1 MTIEHNTGLG
11 KEVAEIYMRENIPY
25 AVQFELT
32 SRCNLK
38 CRHCYMD
45 IEKDYSS
52 ELSTE
57 EVIGIIDQLVDIGTF
72 YLGFTGGE
80 IFTRKDLFE
89 IAGYAKKKGFFISFM
104 TNGTLIEPELMEKIE
119 ELRPIKFE
127 ISLYGATP
135 KTHDYITR
143 VKGSFESTI
152 AAIEGL
158 VRHGITVTTKTSLM
172 NLNVHE
178 SDDIK
183 ALCERLG
190 VICKLTPGMTP
201 LRDGS
206 LDPLK
211 YDLSFEDMD
220 SYLSA
225 DNFSLTYL
233 AERVEKDPKDRF
245 KCKAGKAIC
254 GISSSGIVFPC
265 VTMPMPVG
273 DLRKKSLKEIWHTDP
288 DDKLKRLRDTTID
301 DLPMCSRCDLAE
313 FCIRCPGVIYLETG
327 DFTGATQNTC
337 KYAQW
342 RRHLKDIEGVTVM
355 QSTGSEST
363 F

>member
-1 MTIEHNTGLG
+1 MTIEHHTGLG
-11 KEVAEIYMRENIPY
+11 KEVADVYMRKNIPY

-57 EVIGIIDQLVDIGTF
+57 EVFGIIDQLVDIGTF

-89 IAGYAKKKGFFISFM
+89 IAEYAKKKGFFLTFM
-104 TNGTLIEPELMEKIE
+104 TNGTLIKSEIIE
-119 ELRPIKFE
+119 EIEKFKPIKFE

-135 KTHDYITR
+135 ETHDYITR

-152 AAIEGL
+152 AAIEDL
-158 VRHGITVTTKTSLM
+158 VRHDITVITKTSLM

-178 SDDIK
+178 SEDIK
-183 ALCERLG
+183 ALCEHLG

-206 LDPLK
+206 IDTYK
-211 YDLSFEDMD
+211 YDLTFEDVN
-220 SYLSA
+220 SHLS
-225 DNFSLTYL
+225 
-233 AERVEKDPKDRF
+233 
-245 KCKAGKAIC
+245 
-254 GISSSGIVFPC
+254 
-265 VTMPMPVG
+265 
-273 DLRKKSLKEIWHTDP
+273 
-288 DDKLKRLRDTTID
+288 
-301 DLPMCSRCDLAE
+301 
-313 FCIRCPGVIYLETG
+313 
-327 DFTGATQNTC
+327 
-337 KYAQW
+337 
-342 RRHLKDIEGVTVM
+342 
-355 QSTGSEST
+355 
-363 F
+363 

>member
-1 MTIEHNTGLG
+1 MTIEYHTGLG
-11 KEVAEIYMRENIPY
+11 KEVADVYMRKNIPY

-45 IEKDYSS
+45 IEKDYCS

-89 IAGYAKKKGFFISFM
+89 ITEYANKKGFFITFM
-104 TNGTLIEPELMEKIE
+104 TNGTLIKPEFIE
-119 ELRPIKFE
+119 EIEKLGPIKFE

-135 KTHDYITR
+135 ETHDYITR

-158 VRHGITVTTKTSLM
+158 VQHGINVTTKTSLM

-178 SDDIK
+178 SGDIK
-183 ALCERLG
+183 ALCDRLG
-190 VICKLTPGMTP
+190 VFCKLTPGMTP
-201 LRDGS
+201 HRDGS

-220 SYLSA
+220 TYLSA
-225 DNFSLTYL
+225 DDFSLTYL
-233 AERVEKDPKDRF
+233 TEERDNDPKKRF

-254 GISSSGIVFPC
+254 AISSSGIVFPC
-265 VTMPMPVG
+265 AAMPMAVG
-273 DLRKKSLKEIWHTDP
+273 DLRKKNLKEIWHTDP
-288 DDKLKRLRDTTID
+288 NDDLKRLRDITSE
-301 DLPMCSRCDLAE
+301 DLPKCSRCDLAE

-327 DFTGATQNTC
+327 DFTGASENTC

-342 RRHLKDIEGVTVM
+342 RKHLKDTKDITVT
-355 QSTGSEST
+355 
-363 F
+363 